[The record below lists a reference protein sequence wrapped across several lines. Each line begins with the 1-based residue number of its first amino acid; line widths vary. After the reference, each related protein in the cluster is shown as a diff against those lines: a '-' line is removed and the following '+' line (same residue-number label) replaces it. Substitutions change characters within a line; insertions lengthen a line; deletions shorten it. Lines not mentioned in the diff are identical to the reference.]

1 MLNKAEAW
9 GYRQE
14 NTNPCRA
21 VRRNPR
27 RKCERFLS
35 EAEMRRLGQVLA
47 EERAGGGVFRPLIA
61 DAVTLVLLTGCRVN
75 EILGLQRQDVRGH
88 RVKLR
93 DSKTG
98 PRTVWLGDD
107 ARAVIDRLPR
117 RRNVPWLFGNPRT
130 GKALARITEHWYDI
144 RERAGL
150 DGLRLHDLRHTF
162 ASHAV
167 RNKET
172 LTMVGQLLGHRYPQS
187 TARYAHWADE
197 DVLRAAQQI
206 GDAIERMMAQ

>member
-1 MLNKAEAW
+1 M
-9 GYRQE
+9 
-14 NTNPCRA
+14 
-21 VRRNPR
+21 
-27 RKCERFLS
+27 
-35 EAEMRRLGQVLA
+35 
-47 EERAGGGVFRPLIA
+47 
-61 DAVTLVLLTGCRVN
+61 
-75 EILGLQRQDVRGH
+75 
-88 RVKLR
+88 
-93 DSKTG
+93 
-98 PRTVWLGDD
+98 
-107 ARAVIDRLPR
+107 IDRLPR